1 MPVPCLTTISNK
13 ALYLVIHGIYFK
25 NMKGPEAFLRDA
37 GNLCVLVQF
46 VGPGGAFMDGKSTVC
61 VVELKAV
68 TDKIA
73 RLHNVKS
80 STSGTMSKVFSQI
93 E

>member
-1 MPVPCLTTISNK
+1 
-13 ALYLVIHGIYFK
+13 
-25 NMKGPEAFLRDA
+25 
-37 GNLCVLVQF
+37 
-46 VGPGGAFMDGKSTVC
+46 MDGKSTVC